1 MVRSMTMQYPSTPP
15 QILVQVGHIQAT
27 AEYLITPAG
36 TWPLADVNIN
46 SADQTSMSTHTP
58 GWAIAMVVIFIW
70 FFFLS
75 LLFLLARETR
85 VAGFVAVHVKAGT
98 QAYTDQIAIQND
110 AQRYDVMNRINYL
123 QSLIGGARYQRQI
136 GS

>member
-1 MVRSMTMQYPSTPP
+1 MQFPPSTPP
-15 QILVQVGHIQAT
+15 QVLVQVGNIQAT
-27 AEYLITPAG
+27 SEYLMTPAG
-36 TWPLADVNIN
+36 TWPLANVNVT
-46 SADQTSMSTHTP
+46 SVDQTAMTTYTP
-58 GWAIAMVVIFIW
+58 GWAIAMVIIFIW

-85 VAGFVAVHVKAGT
+85 VAGYVAVHVQAGA
-98 QAYTDQIAIQND
+98 QAYTDQIPIQND

-136 GS
+136 GH